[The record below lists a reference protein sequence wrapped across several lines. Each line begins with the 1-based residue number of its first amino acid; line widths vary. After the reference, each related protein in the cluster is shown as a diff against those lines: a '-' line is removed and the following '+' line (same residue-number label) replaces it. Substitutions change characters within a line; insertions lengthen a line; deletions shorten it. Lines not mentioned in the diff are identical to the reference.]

1 MAADLHLELPAEPAS
16 AGNARRA
23 VARFAS
29 EAVPAVDL
37 DAVRLA
43 VSEAVTNAIVH
54 AYRGLE
60 PETVEV
66 SAAANGGVLEVVVA
80 DGGVGMAPRGDSPG
94 MGMGQPTIAVLA
106 DHVDVTL
113 RRRGTRLVMQFAPQP

>member
-1 MAADLHLELPAEPAS
+1 MADDLHLELPARPTS
-16 AGNARRA
+16 AGDARRA

-54 AYRGLE
+54 AYRGTE
-60 PETVEV
+60 PGTIEV
-66 SAAANGGVLEVVVA
+66 VAAASGGVLEVTVA
-80 DGGVGMAPRGDSPG
+80 DGGVGMAPRVDSPG
-94 MGMGQPTIAVLA
+94 MGLGLPTIAVLA
-106 DHVDVTL
+106 DHVDVTV